1 MCKSYVNVLLYCS
14 ILSNKY
20 AFPKIEKKSF
30 RNSFITI
37 STQTPKMT
45 PIPWMTEENKKCSLP
60 KLILVQ
66 PLNTTQ
72 DEVSD
77 NLQNTDTFG
86 DIEVIDKQPVDY
98 IHRTWNSR

>member
-1 MCKSYVNVLLYCS
+1 
-14 ILSNKY
+14 
-20 AFPKIEKKSF
+20 
-30 RNSFITI
+30 
-37 STQTPKMT
+37 
-45 PIPWMTEENKKCSLP
+45 MTEENKNCSLP

-86 DIEVIDKQPVDY
+86 DIEVIDKQPVDD
-98 IHRTWNSR
+98 IEPEIADNNELG